1 MLFQHDPSELV
12 GVWLDMKEDL
22 RGLWARGRL
31 IPDVT
36 RARELLALLQAGA
49 VDGLSIG
56 YRTQRGQIEPK
67 TRVRKLY
74 QGRSLGSVR
83 RHIPAAARRVG
94 ERREGCA
101 ALAPARSGRTRL
113 DPAHRPTRHRLI
125 SHRFERRRGCTGA
138 GHPAWAQSGRT
149 CPGLFNAR
157 PRRSQTRAARR
168 RRPRPVRR
176 ALRTTRRAAMRAQNS
191 LLIVTV
197 IAWVWVRAAAV
208 PTMVPWLV
216 VPPVPFGLVN
226 GLA

>member
-1 MLFQHDPSELV
+1 MLFQHDPSEPV
-12 GVWLDMKEDL
+12 GVWLEMKEDL

-74 QGRSLGSVR
+74 QVDLWEVSIVTFPLLNGARVSAVKDAPRSRLRDQAERDWTQLTGQHVIDSYR
-83 RHIPAAARRVG
+83 TDLSGAAD
-94 ERREGCA
+94 
-101 ALAPARSGRTRL
+101 APAL
-113 DPAHRPTRHRLI
+113 VI
-125 SHRFERRRGCTGA
+125 RRGRKA
-138 GHPAWAQSGRT
+138 GGPR
-149 CPGLFNAR
+149 PGLFAAR

-168 RRPRPVRR
+168 RRLRPVRR

-191 LLIVTV
+191 LLIVAV